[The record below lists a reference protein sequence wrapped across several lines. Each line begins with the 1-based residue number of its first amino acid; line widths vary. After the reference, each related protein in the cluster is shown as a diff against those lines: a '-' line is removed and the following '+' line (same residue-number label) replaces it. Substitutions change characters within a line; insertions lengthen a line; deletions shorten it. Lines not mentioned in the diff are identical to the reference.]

1 MAGLINWKK
10 VAITGSNPDADHVYI
25 GVDSA
30 DGKLYLKNSA
40 GTVYKY
46 PVATDV
52 TAEITT
58 AINNLVDGAP
68 AALDTLNE
76 LAAALADDAN
86 FASTVTTALSGKEST
101 IASGT
106 TNDFWRGDKTWVNF
120 ATTVLSTVL
129 TGISFA
135 TSSAVLA
142 TDTILV
148 ALGKLQAQITTLFN
162 RTITAGYGL
171 TGGGNLTAD
180 RTLAVSLTSS
190 EVSATNNITTTSAT
204 NVLMT
209 GMTLTPAAGSYLVLF
224 SASVFDGNDDSTI
237 TTSIYAGGT
246 LQSGSETQ
254 TEPNVSGGISNPNS
268 TTMSATTFSIVTV
281 NGSLAIEGRW
291 RRSAGTA
298 GASYRH
304 LKAIRIG

>member
-10 VAITGSNPDADHVYI
+10 VAIPGINPDVDHVYV
-25 GVDSA
+25 GVDNS
-30 DGKLYLKNSA
+30 DGKLYLKNSS
-40 GTVYKY
+40 GVVTKY
-46 PVATDV
+46 ATTTEV
-52 TAEITT
+52 TSQITA
-58 AINNLVDGAP
+58 AINSLVDGAP

-86 FASTVTTALSGKEST
+86 FASTVTTALAGKEPT

-120 ATTVLSTVL
+120 ATIVRSTVL
-129 TGISFA
+129 TGLSLA
-135 TSSAVLA
+135 TSQTIAA
-142 TDTILV
+142 TDTVLQ
-148 ALGKLQAQITTLFN
+148 AFGYLQAQVTTLFN

-180 RTLAVSLTSS
+180 RTLAVSLTNS
-190 EVSATNNITTTSAT
+190 ETSATNNITTTSGT
-204 NVLMT
+204 YVLMT
-209 GMTLTPAAGSYLVLF
+209 GMTLTPAAGKYLVLF
-224 SASVFDGNDDSTI
+224 SASVFDGSDDSTI

-246 LQSGSETQ
+246 LQTGSETQ

-281 NGSLAIEGRW
+281 NGSQAIEGRW

-304 LKAIRIG
+304 LKAIRIE